1 MNYKRLI
8 TTNFVFAKSLKLYDE
23 EDGSK

>member
-8 TTNFVFAKSLKLYDE
+8 TTNFVFAKSLKLYA